1 MNGTFSGEPYSSIVC
16 KYPMVLVGGE
26 LTKSDQTDIHVEP
39 DGDGGWF
46 HDVPFLAQFVM
57 MNFK

>member
-1 MNGTFSGEPYSSIVC
+1 MTN
-16 KYPMVLVGGE
+16 
-26 LTKSDQTDIHVEP
+26 SDQTDIHVKP